1 MNFTHLHCHGSYSLL
16 DGLGTPEK
24 MAQAAKDLGFQA
36 LGITD
41 HGNIDCF
48 VKWQKACLDIGINPI
63 FGCEMYIDENRFE
76 TGKEARRYHVCF
88 FVKNQIGF
96 ENLQKLLTIAN
107 LEGFAKKP
115 RIDPDSVLKNCDG
128 LIMSTACLAS
138 FVQTVW
144 GKKFLKQ
151 FARQNPGDI
160 YYEIMPIDVD
170 RQVDFNLEIIQLA
183 QKMGGKIIATNDV
196 HYIKKE
202 DEELQEVLLC
212 INSADKISNPNR
224 FKFECKTHY
233 MCTAK
238 EMLGMFRRNHPDIDM
253 RLVKQAMNN
262 TQEIVDKC
270 KDFRL
275 MKYPVVLPLIP
286 QCAEGQEEEFLSNL
300 IFAGLRKKIKQGKID
315 KKRLPEYRSRIDEE
329 FALLKD
335 KKFVRYFLVVWEFIE
350 WCRKNDIA
358 VGPGRGSAGGSI
370 IAYLIDIVQVD
381 PLKYDLLFARFISPS
396 RNDLP
401 DIDCDFQDT
410 ERHRVREHVQ
420 ELYGVNNVAGISTF
434 VSIKGKGSFRDVC
447 RVFDIPNKEVNEV
460 SKLLDDEDDLTL
472 DSFNNSE
479 FEEVREFAKEHPDVV
494 DFTCRLQHVVRG
506 YGQHAAGVCISD
518 TDLRDGTKC
527 NLVKRRGEVV
537 CNWDKDDA
545 EYMGLVKIDFL
556 GLSALS
562 RIHECLTLIEETTG
576 DRIIPEDI
584 PLDNSDVY
592 AMIDSGDT
600 AGIFQLGT
608 YGICKLCKD
617 LGIEEFKDLYNVT
630 ALYRPGP
637 LGSGITEEFVARK
650 NGKEYQHIC
659 PQMADITKDTY
670 GCIVYQEQVMFA
682 CNRLG
687 GMDWGKCDKIRKL
700 MAKSKGIEALA
711 PFKEEFVAGTLRNT
725 DLTKTQAGEL
735 WDQLAEFGKYGF
747 NKSHSVE
754 YSVISYWDGWL
765 KYHYPLQ
772 FFAAY
777 LTYAGDDKKKQIM
790 QDILDRGILIQ
801 LPKVGISK
809 ATRWQVNGDELIMP
823 FSEIVGIGDTTAKQ
837 IEDSGKR
844 KRVGFFGNQA
854 LSVSTKTQKIL
865 QDIKAFDRNYNF
877 TYDQLMALRDYFIYD
892 PCELF
897 FDNEDE

>member
-1 MNFTHLHCHGSYSLL
+1 MKFTHLHCHGSYSLL

-24 MAQAAKDLGFQA
+24 MAQAAKDAGFQA
-36 LGITD
+36 IGITD

-48 VKWQKACLDIGINPI
+48 VKWQRACTDIGITPV
-63 FGCEMYIDENRFE
+63 FGCEMYIDSNRFE
-76 TGKEARRYHVCF
+76 TGKEAKRYHVCL
-88 FVKNQIGF
+88 FVKNQTGF
-96 ENLQKLLTIAN
+96 ENLQKLLTIGN

-115 RIDPDSVLKNCDG
+115 RVDPESVLKNSDG

-138 FVQTVW
+138 FVQTTW

-151 FARQNPGDI
+151 FSSKHPGDV
-160 YYEIMPIDVD
+160 YYEIMPIDIE
-170 RQVDFNLEIIQLA
+170 RQRTFNLKILELA
-183 QKMGGKIIATNDV
+183 EEMGGKVIATNDV
-196 HYIKKE
+196 HYIHPE

-233 MCTAK
+233 LCTPK
-238 EMLGMFRRNHPDIDM
+238 EMIHMFRDNHPDIPM
-253 RLVKQAMNN
+253 ETVKRAMNN
-262 TQEIVDKC
+262 TQEVVDKC
-270 KDFRL
+270 KNFRL
-275 MKYPVVLPLIP
+275 TKYPVVLPLIP
-286 QCAEGQEEEFLSNL
+286 QCKEGEEEQFLFDL
-300 IFAGLRKKIKQGKID
+300 IFAGLRKKVKQGKID
-315 KKRLPEYRSRIDEE
+315 RKRLPEYRARIQEE
-329 FALLKD
+329 FDLLKT

-381 PLKYDLLFARFISPS
+381 PLKYDLLFARFISPA

-420 ELYGVNNVAGISTF
+420 QLYGVNNVAGISTF

-460 SKLLDDEDDLTL
+460 SKLLDDEQDLTL
-472 DSFNNSE
+472 ESFENSE
-479 FEEVREFAKEHPDVV
+479 FEEVRDFLDAHPQVV
-494 DFTCRLQHVVRG
+494 DYTCRLQHVVRG

-545 EYMGLVKIDFL
+545 EFMGLVKIDFL

-562 RIHECLTLIEETTG
+562 RIHECLALIEEGCG
-576 DRIIPEDI
+576 DHIVPEDI
-584 PLDNSDVY
+584 PLDDEEVY
-592 AMIDSGDT
+592 RMIDSGDT
-600 AGIFQLGT
+600 TGIFQLGT
-608 YGICKLCKD
+608 YGICKLCKQ
-617 LGIEEFKDLYNVT
+617 LGIHEFKDLYNAT

-637 LGSGITEEFVARK
+637 LGSGITDEFVARK
-650 NGKEYQHIC
+650 NGKPYTDIC
-659 PQMADITKDTY
+659 PQMAEITKDTY

-682 CNRLG
+682 CNKLG

-711 PFKEEFVAGTLRNT
+711 PFKEEFVKGTLKNT
-725 DLTKTQAGEL
+725 DLTEQQAAEL

-747 NKSHSVE
+747 NKCLDPNAEVEVQGRGKVPICDVEIGSMINTPERYCEVVAKHNNGLREVYEVTLENGKKIRCTLDHKFLCSDGKKHSVKE
-754 YSVISYWDGWL
+754 
-765 KYHYPLQ
+765 
-772 FFAAY
+772 
-777 LTYAGDDKKKQIM
+777 
-790 QDILDRGILIQ
+790 ILF
-801 LPKVGISK
+801 
-809 ATRWQVNGDELIMP
+809 NEL
-823 FSEIVGIGDTTAKQ
+823 EII
-837 IEDSGKR
+837 
-844 KRVGFFGNQA
+844 
-854 LSVSTKTQKIL
+854 
-865 QDIKAFDRNYNF
+865 
-877 TYDQLMALRDYFIYD
+877 
-892 PCELF
+892 CE
-897 FDNEDE
+897 

>member
-76 TGKEARRYHVCF
+76 TGREARRYHVCF

-183 QKMGGKIIATNDV
+183 QKMDGKIIATNDV

-286 QCAEGQEEEFLSNL
+286 QCSEGQEEEFLSNL
-300 IFAGLRKKIKQGKID
+300 ISTGLRKKVKQGKID

-682 CNRLG
+682 CNKLG

-725 DLTKTQAGEL
+725 DLTETQAGEL

-747 NKSHSVE
+747 NKCLDPNTEVELQGGGKIPICDVEIGSMINTPEGYCEVVAKHDNGLREVYEVILENGKKIRCTLDHKFLCSNGKKHSVKE
-754 YSVISYWDGWL
+754 
-765 KYHYPLQ
+765 
-772 FFAAY
+772 
-777 LTYAGDDKKKQIM
+777 
-790 QDILDRGILIQ
+790 ILFNNL
-801 LPKVGISK
+801 
-809 ATRWQVNGDELIMP
+809 
-823 FSEIVGIGDTTAKQ
+823 EIV
-837 IEDSGKR
+837 
-844 KRVGFFGNQA
+844 
-854 LSVSTKTQKIL
+854 
-865 QDIKAFDRNYNF
+865 
-877 TYDQLMALRDYFIYD
+877 
-892 PCELF
+892 CE
-897 FDNEDE
+897 

>member
-96 ENLQKLLTIAN
+96 ENLQRLLTIAN

-151 FARQNPGDI
+151 FVRQNPGDV

-170 RQVDFNLEIIQLA
+170 RQVDFNLEIIKLA
-183 QKMGGKIIATNDV
+183 QKMDGKIIATNDV
-196 HYIKKE
+196 HYIKRE

-253 RLVKQAMNN
+253 HLVKQAMNN

-447 RVFDIPNKEVNEV
+447 RVFDIPNREVNEV

-479 FEEVREFAKEHPDVV
+479 FEEVREFAEEHPDVV
-494 DFTCRLQHVVRG
+494 DFACRLQHVVRG

-576 DRIIPEDI
+576 DRIVPEDI

-592 AMIDSGDT
+592 AMINSGDT

-617 LGIEEFKDLYNVT
+617 LGIEEFKDLYNAT

-682 CNRLG
+682 CNKLG

-725 DLTKTQAGEL
+725 DLTETQAGEL

-747 NKSHSVE
+747 NKCLDIYTEVEVQNKGTRALYEVEPGDYIKTPEGYSRVKAKYDNGVREVYEVTFHNGKKIRCTLDHKFLCSDGQKHSVKE
-754 YSVISYWDGWL
+754 ILYNELEVI
-765 KYHYPLQ
+765 
-772 FFAAY
+772 
-777 LTYAGDDKKKQIM
+777 
-790 QDILDRGILIQ
+790 
-801 LPKVGISK
+801 
-809 ATRWQVNGDELIMP
+809 
-823 FSEIVGIGDTTAKQ
+823 
-837 IEDSGKR
+837 
-844 KRVGFFGNQA
+844 
-854 LSVSTKTQKIL
+854 
-865 QDIKAFDRNYNF
+865 
-877 TYDQLMALRDYFIYD
+877 
-892 PCELF
+892 CE
-897 FDNEDE
+897 